1 MTIKLFLSGSVRKEG
16 DTRPESNYW
25 RPEDEAH
32 LKSALSMYELDFLN
46 PNDVDIDRSK
56 SMDRFHADIRLVL
69 ESDIVLIDAR
79 TRKGL
84 GVGAELMMAKYENIP
99 VLALCPRYSEYRKG
113 DAVHA
118 FIAGLSMKVCDS
130 LDDIAE
136 EIHRLAKDG
145 VVPKVEERFLPK
157 ALR

>member
-1 MTIKLFLSGSVRKEG
+1 MTIKVFLSGSVRKEG
-16 DTRPESNYW
+16 DTRSEGNYW

-32 LKSALSMYELDFLN
+32 LRSALSTYELDFLD

-56 SMDRFHADIRLVL
+56 SIDRFYADIRLIL
-69 ESDIVLIDAR
+69 DSDIVLMDAR

-84 GVGAELMMAKYENIP
+84 GVGAEVMMAKYENIP
-99 VLALCPRYSEYRKG
+99 VLALCPSYSEYWKG

-130 LDDIAE
+130 LDDIAD
-136 EIHRLAKDG
+136 EIHKLAKDG
-145 VVPKVEERFLPK
+145 IVPKFEERDLPE